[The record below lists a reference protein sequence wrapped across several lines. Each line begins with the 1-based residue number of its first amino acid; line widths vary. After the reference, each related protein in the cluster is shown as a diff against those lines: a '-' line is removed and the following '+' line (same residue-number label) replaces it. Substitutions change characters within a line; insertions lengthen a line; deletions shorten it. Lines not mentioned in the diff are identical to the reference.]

1 MNGTKFTMNA
11 LVLVVTIFIAIGFFF
26 TVKLARLADH
36 SIVNEY
42 YPIEGTDYGVRYGK
56 DPVSGIYRGPEYSR
70 DLKLA
75 GEFGYDW
82 GAAAAGD
89 NLWINEYTKTDLGVM
104 HCRVVRVDLGDFSTE
119 ILGEDTVLRGRTP
132 AGELVCLGGC
142 LLPVNSPE
150 VNPLCALYSL
160 TDRSMYIE
168 EDRWAIS
175 PAGDWGQ
182 VLYVD
187 PEMGKV
193 LLRSWDDEVSD
204 SFEEKY
210 LLRSLEEVLE

>member
-1 MNGTKFTMNA
+1 MNDTKFTMNA
-11 LVLVVTIFIAIGFFF
+11 LLIVAIIFTAIVFFF

-56 DPVSGIYRGPEYSR
+56 DLVSGIYLGPEYSR

-89 NLWINEYTKTDLGVM
+89 NLWINEYTKTDLGLM
-104 HCRVVRVDLGDFSTE
+104 HCRVVRVDLRDFSTE
-119 ILGEDTVLRGRTP
+119 ILGEDLVLRGRNP

-160 TDRSMYIE
+160 TDRSMYVE

-175 PAGDWGQ
+175 PAGDWGE
-182 VLYVD
+182 VICVD
-187 PEMGKV
+187 PETGKV
-193 LLRSWDDEVSD
+193 LWRSWDDEVSD

-210 LLRSLEEVLE
+210 LLKEVLE